1 MSRESKSSIL
11 NPDPYFLPGYTG
23 FVPKL
28 QYKLGESYGSATR
41 HLLAEPTTRSS
52 QPILSQITKTDLQ
65 RTYEPPKPTS
75 QIVIIPPPASELSP
89 SELYPPGHAGAPPAP
104 TPLWTR
110 WRQHC
115 DETEEL
121 DPQDTVLMVCRP
133 LALEE
138 VHVLQKQYGASI
150 RKTTTDSREKSIGL
164 SAEKETQTRLG
175 PETILKSYNIEPLEY
190 MRPALKSDTFLPV
203 CIKPSTLDLPKPIQR
218 KAILGYT
225 GYIPYSIWKIGE
237 RYIPMVQH
245 CMEEF
250 DQMQIRIRFPL
261 SVKERR
267 TKPSYWPATRIYSP
281 AGLVPHY
288 TGYIPGYRHHFGAS
302 YGNTTRQLY
311 WRSPR
316 PEDHAQE
323 HQGKPL

>member
-89 SELYPPGHAGAPPAP
+89 SELYPPGHA
-104 TPLWTR
+104 
-110 WRQHC
+110 
-115 DETEEL
+115 
-121 DPQDTVLMVCRP
+121 
-133 LALEE
+133 